1 MTPPA
6 IERYEKK
13 EVSVTMQLE
22 IGQIYEGRIKSIAP
36 YGAFVEVSGEGEPS
50 TVTGMVHISE
60 IANTFVRDI
69 HDFIHEN
76 DTVKVKVLDITEQG
90 KISMS
95 MKQAVPEDEKKQQMQ
110 RKPRDNQKPRVYEPK
125 KSIPQSEMSFEDML
139 LHFKQCSEENICDLK
154 RGSERKGGSRSR
166 K

>member
-1 MTPPA
+1 
-6 IERYEKK
+6 
-13 EVSVTMQLE
+13 MQLE
-22 IGQIYEGRIKSIAP
+22 IGQIYEGRVKSIAP

-76 DTVKVKVLDITEQG
+76 DTVKVKVLDINEQG

-95 MKQAVPEDEKKQQMQ
+95 MKQAAPNEEKPPMQ
-110 RKPRDNQKPRVYEPK
+110 RKPREQQKPRIYEPK